1 MNVFEII
8 EELSKKSKDEIQ
20 YALLSLLLTDKI
32 DFVDLSVA
40 YVECLNRVKEDRLD
54 QLIEAET
61 CVCESLLYD
70 KFPKK
75 KAVQDSIQR
84 RLYLMNQ
91 SKRFNMT
98 SLNEKFS
105 YDEEKAKDLSWYYR
119 NKNRLV

>member
-20 YALLSLLLTDKI
+20 YALLSSLLSDKI
-32 DFVDLSVA
+32 DFVDLSAA
-40 YVECLNRVKEDRLD
+40 YVECLNHVKEDRLN
-54 QLIEAET
+54 QLVEAEI

-91 SKRFNMT
+91 SNRFNMT

-105 YDEEKAKDLSWYYR
+105 YDEEKAKELSWYYR
-119 NKNRLV
+119 NKK

>member
-8 EELSKKSKDEIQ
+8 EELSKKSKDEIK

-75 KAVQDSIQR
+75 KAAQDSIQR

-105 YDEEKAKDLSWYYR
+105 YDEEKAKELSWYYR

>member
-8 EELSKKSKDEIQ
+8 EELSKKPKDEIQ
-20 YALLSLLLTDKI
+20 YALLVSLLDNKI
-32 DFVDLSVA
+32 DFLDLNQS
-40 YVECLNRVKEDRLD
+40 YIECLNRIKEDKLN
-54 QLIEAET
+54 QLVEAET

-75 KAVQDSIQR
+75 KAAQDSIQR

-105 YDEEKAKDLSWYYR
+105 YDEEKAKELSWYYR
-119 NKNRLV
+119 NKNRLI

>member
-1 MNVFEII
+1 MNTFEII
-8 EELSKKSKDEIQ
+8 EELSKKSKDEIK

-32 DFVDLSVA
+32 DYVDLSVA
-40 YVECLNRVKEDRLD
+40 YVECLNSIKEDRLN
-54 QLIEAET
+54 QLVEAET

-105 YDEEKAKDLSWYYR
+105 YDEEKAKELSWYYR
-119 NKNRLV
+119 NKK

>member
-8 EELSKKSKDEIQ
+8 EELSKKSKDEIK

-75 KAVQDSIQR
+75 KAAQDSIQR

-91 SKRFNMT
+91 SKRFNMA

-105 YDEEKAKDLSWYYR
+105 YDEEKAKELSWYYR
-119 NKNRLV
+119 NKNRN